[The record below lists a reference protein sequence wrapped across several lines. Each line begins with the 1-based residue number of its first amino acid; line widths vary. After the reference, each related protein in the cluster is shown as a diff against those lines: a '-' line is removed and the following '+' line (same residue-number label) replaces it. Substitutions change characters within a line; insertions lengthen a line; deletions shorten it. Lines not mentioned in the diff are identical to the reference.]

1 MKAGYIQFKPEF
13 CNVDENIKKISDL
26 ISGKDFD
33 LLVLPELSNSGYLF
47 SSFSEL
53 KKCSDEIPGGKFCGA
68 LAEIA
73 KSKNASIVSGVCERA
88 GDKFYNSSVLVY
100 PSGDIKTY
108 RKIHLFH
115 EEKKWFTPGDYPL
128 NVYEIS
134 GSDSGKAKIGMMIC
148 FDWIFPE
155 VSRTLALKGAGIICH
170 PSNLVMP
177 YCQTA
182 MFTRAIENRV
192 FTITAN
198 RTGKD
203 INGGRE
209 LSFTGQSV
217 IVDPEG
223 NYLHRGSENN
233 EECVIVEIDP
243 DDALDKNITS
253 LNNIFDDRR
262 DEFYFK

>member
-1 MKAGYIQFKPEF
+1 MKAGCIQFKPEF
-13 CNVDENIKKISDL
+13 CNVDGNIKKISQL
-26 ISGKDFD
+26 SSEKDFD

-47 SSFSEL
+47 SSFDEL
-53 KKCSDEIPGGKFCGA
+53 EKCSDEIPNGKFCNA

-73 KSKNASIVSGVCERA
+73 KNKNAFLISGVCEKA
-88 GDKFYNSSVLVY
+88 GDKYYNSAVLVY

-115 EEKKWFTPGDYPL
+115 EEKKWFTPGDNSL

-134 GSDSGKAKIGMMIC
+134 VDDSVKVKIGMMIC
-148 FDWIFPE
+148 FDWVFPE
-155 VSRTLALKGAGIICH
+155 VSRTLALKGAQIICH

-182 MFTRAIENRV
+182 MFTRAVENCV

-198 RTGKD
+198 RTGKEV
-203 INGGRE
+203 NGGKE

-217 IVDPEG
+217 IVDPKG
-223 NYLHRGSENN
+223 NYLYRGSQNN
-233 EECVIVEIDP
+233 EECAVVRINP
-243 DDALDKNITS
+243 LDALDKNIS
-253 LNNIFDDRR
+253 KLNNIFDDRR
-262 DEFYFK
+262 EELYFK